1 MNFFFFVGTELLKKK
16 YTLYKVHEKNQPYL
30 FFGMMHNAIAL
41 QFSQFLIFNIL
52 KPTVFTHSLV
62 CYLILK
68 KKDIDLNQKW
78 SNHNLIISVCE
89 CKQWKLLAL
98 HFFFTNRTGGR
109 VATGRILNRI
119 RFVQSKNF

>member
-1 MNFFFFVGTELLKKK
+1 MNKFFSVFNIALIIVSIVNPILNSAIFGKYGYEFLLFRWDRIAKKKK

-68 KKDIDLNQKW
+68 KKKI
-78 SNHNLIISVCE
+78 
-89 CKQWKLLAL
+89 
-98 HFFFTNRTGGR
+98 
-109 VATGRILNRI
+109 
-119 RFVQSKNF
+119 